1 MWHFD
6 SELGWG
12 GPHNSVLIMNC
23 HNYSPKS
30 YFTPSKGEQ
39 GPNIGA
45 YRLQKSGV
53 SFALSPSSEI
63 NQLTPPKLPNVLT
76 TQVIEQSQTI
86 SDNYLCSNLHLKVQ
100 KRIKTL
106 TFGKLLTVKVNKNCN
121 MKYIPRI
128 LCCANKQGRF

>member
-45 YRLQKSGV
+45 YRLQKSGA

-106 TFGKLLTVKVNKNCN
+106 SLAYF
-121 MKYIPRI
+121 
-128 LCCANKQGRF
+128 

>member
-45 YRLQKSGV
+45 YRLQKSG
-53 SFALSPSSEI
+53 ALRFEPSSEI

-76 TQVIEQSQTI
+76 TFEVIEQSQAI
-86 SDNYLCSNLHLKVQ
+86 SDNNYLCSNLHLKVQ
-100 KRIKTL
+100 KESRL
-106 TFGKLLTVKVNKNCN
+106 YLCHTFNCKN
-121 MKYIPRI
+121 
-128 LCCANKQGRF
+128 Q